1 MAAQVSLT
9 ALAGLPLFSRD
20 GDLCGEIL
28 AAVARAGLAL
38 ADGDILVVAQKVV
51 SKVEGRIASLSQV
64 TPSERANEIAA
75 EADKDPRL
83 VELILSEADT
93 VMRVKRG
100 VIVVRHRLGLVLA
113 NAGIDA
119 SNVDG
124 TRDSVLLLP
133 VDPDLSCKQL
143 RAHIAEKTGKNVGV
157 IINDSVGRAWR
168 LGTVG
173 LAIGAAGVPS
183 LWDLR
188 GHIDLFGRAL
198 RVSEEA
204 VADELAGAASLLQ
217 GQGNEACPVVLI
229 RGFAA
234 DAPTRD
240 ARSLLRPPSEDMFT

>member
-1 MAAQVSLT
+1 MPAHLSLT
-9 ALAGLPLFSRD
+9 ALPDLPFFAQGGDLGGAILAGL
-20 GDLCGEIL
+20 
-28 AAVARAGLAL
+28 ARAGIAL

-51 SKVEGRIASLSQV
+51 SKVEGRTVSLDSV
-64 TPSERANEIAA
+64 TPSLQAQDIATK
-75 EADKDPRL
+75 ADKDPRL
-83 VELILSEADT
+83 VELILSESKD
-93 VMRVKRG
+93 VLRVKRG

-124 TRDSVLLLP
+124 TADSVLLLP
-133 VDPDLSCKQL
+133 LDPDLSCRQL
-143 RAHIAEKTGKNVGV
+143 RAFLAEKTGRRVAV

-173 LAIGAAGVPS
+173 LAIGAAGLPS

-188 GHIDLFGRAL
+188 GRSDLFGRQL

-217 GQGNEACPVVLI
+217 GQGDEACPVVLI
-229 RGFAA
+229 RGFSAE
-234 DAPTRD
+234 APECD
-240 ARSLLRPPSEDMFT
+240 ARSLVRPLAEDMFT